1 MMSRTR
7 RLLAGFLVVV
17 GVSSGLVGSAAQSTP
32 AVPVVSLSAVLL
44 DQAGEPLPDT
54 SLAMGG
60 EVRRNEAITDV
71 VRIATATTDHEGRF
85 TISGDPSAL
94 PTDARGAVALELDT
108 IDAPAEHAFTYGFSA
123 LPPTSGEPNWTIEL
137 LPPAPVFQVGTG
149 LVEATAVEGGAQ
161 LSAADEYAEAE
172 SGGTGLSAPAG
183 ETRTTEEDGQVA
195 EEPLPRGMAVD
206 GYGGTS
212 CPTGHKGPIG
222 WRTRPRIKYNHVPTK
237 YVRTRNRARFRWR
250 ISRSHETTLEF
261 AVNVAG
267 RKYAGGALKSS
278 WNENSITW
286 TPTVSNFQK
295 RIFKIKWA
303 YQKQRKFCHSDLGD
317 GGIWMLDWWRWMPKR
332 PEAGNSSPKTNVVF
346 QCAGTG
352 PRYSDWIQHEVSVAR
367 NTSVMYRNW
376 FTILGVT
383 LDGRQLDRSD
393 QVFTVIPDAGRKAH
407 VCGDNDTPAYASLV
421 KELPYN

>member
-1 MMSRTR
+1 MMMSRTR
-7 RLLAGFLVVV
+7 RRLAGLLVVV

-32 AVPVVSLSAVLL
+32 AVPVVTLSAVLL

-54 SLAMGG
+54 SLALGG

-94 PTDARGAVALELDT
+94 PSEARGAVALELDT

-123 LPPTSGEPNWTIEL
+123 LPPTPGETNWTIEL
-137 LPPAPVFQVGTG
+137 LPRAPVFQVGTG
-149 LVEATAVEGGAQ
+149 LVESSAQ
-161 LSAADEYAEAE
+161 LLAADEYETAA
-172 SGGTGLSAPAG
+172 SGGSGLSAPAG
-183 ETRTTEEDGQVA
+183 ETSTTEETEQVA
-195 EEPLPRGMAVD
+195 DEPLPRGMRVD

-222 WRTRPRIKYNHVPTK
+222 WRTRPRLKFNHVPTK
-237 YVRTRNRARFRWR
+237 YIRTRNRATFNWK
-250 ISRSHETTLEF
+250 ISRSNETTLEY

-267 RKYAGGALKSS
+267 SKYGAGAMKSS

-286 TPTVSNFQK
+286 TPTVGNFQR

-332 PEAGNSSPKTNVVF
+332 PEAGHSIPRTSTVVR
-346 QCAGTG
+346 CGGVG
-352 PRYSDWIQHEVSVAR
+352 PRYSDWIPHKVEIAR
-367 NTSVMYRNW
+367 NSSVKYHNY
-376 FTILGVT
+376 FTILGAQ
-383 LDGRQLDRSD
+383 LDAQQLDRSE
-393 QVFTVIPDAGRKAH
+393 QVLTVIPNTGRKAH
-407 VCGDNDTPAYASLV
+407 ICGDTDTPAYANLV